1 MIKYISMVFAGAC
14 SFGILSTFVKLA
26 YREGYS
32 AAEITFSQAFISMII
47 LWLLVLF
54 RGRTDQLS
62 PSPFKIW
69 KIWTSLLLTGAAIGL
84 TTFVYY
90 ISVRYI
96 PASLAV
102 VILMQFTWM
111 GALLEWLFYK
121 KNPGRAQLIIMAL
134 IIGSTVLAS
143 GLANNHTGVIPLQGV
158 LYALASALL
167 YAIFIVA
174 NSRVKNQVSFLRK
187 SAIIMTGYTLGVF
200 IVNARALLTNNHFDY
215 GLLKWILFF
224 GMFGTM
230 IPQLLFAKG
239 IPQVGAGI
247 SAIIMTV
254 ELPVAVITAHA
265 LLNEPISAVQWL
277 GISLMLIAM
286 GLMNLRN
293 MGLRKR

>member
-1 MIKYISMVFAGAC
+1 MVFVGAC

-26 YREGYS
+26 YREGYT

-54 RGRTDQLS
+54 RDKTDLPD
-62 PSPFKIW
+62 PSPLKLW

-90 ISVRYI
+90 ISVSYI

-111 GALLEWLFYK
+111 GALLEWLCFK
-121 KNPGRAQLIIMAL
+121 KNPGRVQLIIMGL
-134 IIGSTVLAS
+134 IVGATVLAS
-143 GLANNHTGVIPLQGV
+143 GLVNNHAGAIPVKGIM
-158 LYALASALL
+158 YALASALL

-174 NSRVKNQVSFLRK
+174 NSRVKNQIPLLRK
-187 SAIIMTGYTLGVF
+187 SAIIMTGYTLGIF
-200 IVNARALLTNNHFDY
+200 IVNAPVLWSHMHFDY
-215 GLLKWILFF
+215 GLLKWIIFF
-224 GMFGTM
+224 GIFGTM

-265 LLNEPISAVQWL
+265 LLNEPVGLLQWS
-277 GISLMLIAM
+277 GIALMLLAM
-286 GLMNLRN
+286 GILNVRN
-293 MGLRKR
+293 IQ